1 MEKALVV
8 ASLLLMAG
16 GGVHLPHAADANKGK
31 ILFQRVDLGG
41 GTTGKSCNAC
51 HLGGKGLS
59 SDLFQRKKFTI
70 MGMNKHNLA
79 DVVNVCIERSLGG
92 RRARS
97 SGRRDGRFA
106 RLNENR
112 SRGPKGVAVAAVAA
126 EEFAKPPEPDGL
138 ASLAL
143 VAFTAC
149 SGQQCF
155 YLTLT
160 RRNL

>member
-8 ASLLLMAG
+8 ASLLLMA

-70 MGMNKHNLA
+70 MGMDKHNLA
-79 DVVNVCIERSLGG
+79 EVVNVCVEKSLGG
-92 RRARS
+92 
-97 SGRRDGRFA
+97 
-106 RLNENR
+106 
-112 SRGPKGVAVAAVAA
+112 VALDPQGDEMA
-126 EEFAKPPEPDGL
+126 DLL
-138 ASLAL
+138 ASMKTDLAAL
-143 VAFTAC
+143 KEL
-149 SGQQCF
+149 Q
-155 YLTLT
+155 
-160 RRNL
+160 

>member
-8 ASLLLMAG
+8 ASLLLMA

-31 ILFQRVDLGG
+31 ILFQRVDLSG

-79 DVVNVCIERSLGG
+79 EVVNVCVEKSLGG
-92 RRARS
+92 
-97 SGRRDGRFA
+97 
-106 RLNENR
+106 
-112 SRGPKGVAVAAVAA
+112 VALDPQGDEMA
-126 EEFAKPPEPDGL
+126 DLL
-138 ASLAL
+138 ASMKTDLAAL
-143 VAFTAC
+143 K
-149 SGQQCF
+149 GLQ
-155 YLTLT
+155 
-160 RRNL
+160 